1 MTLRAASAGDRVVIE
16 VEDDGPGVPDEAAGR
31 LFDRFYRGAA
41 AQTPSGGM
49 GVGLTIVRGLT
60 EAMGGTVDAARG
72 TAGGL
77 LVRLTLPAAA
87 RPVDEATA

>member
-1 MTLRAASAGDRVVIE
+1 
-16 VEDDGPGVPDEAAGR
+16 
-31 LFDRFYRGAA
+31 
-41 AQTPSGGM
+41 M
-49 GVGLTIVRGLT
+49 GVGLTIVRGLA

-87 RPVDEATA
+87 RPADEATA

>member
-1 MTLRAASAGDRVVIE
+1 MRAASAGDRVVIE
-16 VEDDGPGVPDEAAGR
+16 VEDDGPGVSDQVAGR
-31 LFDRFYRGAA
+31 LFDRFYRSSAA
-41 AQTPSGGM
+41 PTQGGM
-49 GVGLTIVRGLT
+49 GVGLTIVRGLA

-87 RPVDEATA
+87 RPVDEASA